1 MDKVKLGSSMKTKFT
16 ITFLLLFPIV
26 NMFYSCV
33 CDVTTKYESY
43 SHKSLLL
50 KSLDNSGAQIV
61 ETDNLQINKNAYGIR
76 LYLTREKN
84 VIAHVKQINSI
95 FTQSAYALSYDC
107 PPEFFYS
114 PSDSI
119 VSIKIVTINNFD
131 KKNSENSDIT
141 DYFKIAHSHSTV
153 NNFVANMGF
162 SYGIDGEF
170 EDFAGKEIKIDLLL
184 MTAPTVNNHHRF
196 KIQVEL
202 SDKRILEQ
210 LTAEIELI

>member
-1 MDKVKLGSSMKTKFT
+1 MKTKFLV
-16 ITFLLLFPIV
+16 TFLLLFPIV
-26 NMFYSCV
+26 NLFYSCV
-33 CDVTTKYESY
+33 CDITTKYESY

-50 KSLDNSGAQIV
+50 KSLDNSGVEIV
-61 ETDNLQINKNAYGIR
+61 ETEGQQINKNAYGIR

-84 VIAHVKQINSI
+84 VISHVKQINSI

-119 VSIKIVTINNFD
+119 VSIKIITINDFD
-131 KKNSENSDIT
+131 EKHSGDSDIT
-141 DYFKIAHSHSTV
+141 DYFRVAHTYSTV

-170 EDFAGKEIKIDLLL
+170 EDFTGKDIKIDLLL
-184 MTAPTVNNHHRF
+184 MMAPTVNNHHQF

-202 SDKRILEQ
+202 SDRRILEQ
-210 LTAEIELI
+210 LTTEIELL